1 MVSCLVLA
9 EGDRVCGVDLSRVPA
24 AGEWLNIDGDVYRI
38 ESVVWQISFCGG
50 SEYAAV
56 LNVEFVP

>member
-1 MVSCLVLA
+1 MVSCLVVQ
-9 EGDRVCGVDLSRVPA
+9 GDEQVCSVDLARVPA
-24 AGEWLNIDGDVYRI
+24 VGEWLNIDGDFYRV

-50 SEYAAV
+50 SEYSAV

>member
-9 EGDRVCGVDLSRVPA
+9 GGDRVCSVDLSRVPA
-24 AGEWLNIDGDVYRI
+24 AGEWLDIDGDFYRI
-38 ESVVWQISFCGG
+38 SSVIWQVSFFGS